1 MFSALRNIGS
11 KRFMTHTHKVS
22 NNLSNH
28 SCNKDVKYDMIIA
41 ELEILK
47 DINTQLTTLSY
58 LTMVS
63 TIASNFLWVYHFVV
77 NK

>member
-22 NNLSNH
+22 NNLGY
-28 SCNKDVKYDMIIA
+28 KDVKYDMIIA

-63 TIASNFLWVYHFVV
+63 TVASNFLWVYHFVV